1 MTVNLSLSFSNV
13 FSRNP
18 LQEQKDA
25 PLIDVSQRVSF
36 RHSNALNLSEYSTL
50 QQSVRESEA

>member
-1 MTVNLSLSFSNV
+1 MLGPIAVNLSVSFANV
-13 FSRNP
+13 FSRKP
-18 LQEQKDA
+18 LKDQKDA

-50 QQSVRESEA
+50 